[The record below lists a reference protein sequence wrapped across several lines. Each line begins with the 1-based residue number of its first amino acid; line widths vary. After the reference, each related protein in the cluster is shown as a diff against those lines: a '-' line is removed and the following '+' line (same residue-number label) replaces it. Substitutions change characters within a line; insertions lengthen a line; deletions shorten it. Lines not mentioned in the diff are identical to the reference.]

1 MIKKILKF
9 VKIWKFLFS
18 IKFLTKNFAVLP
30 DEITKAE
37 FHKTTQMTQNQL
49 NLTQPPRLGGHGGPF
64 GGRRCWGCISA
75 GCCYPKENIKS
86 CNVL

>member
-1 MIKKILKF
+1 MIEKKILKF
-9 VKIWKFLFS
+9 VKIWKFLSS

-64 GGRRCWGCISA
+64 GGRRC
-75 GCCYPKENIKS
+75 
-86 CNVL
+86 